1 MGKNI
6 IISLWLV
13 WVGIHC
19 ELKMDKQDL
28 QVDILYFNF
37 QPRLQNNFKKEP

>member
-6 IISLWLV
+6 IISLWIV

-28 QVDILYFNF
+28 QDGEI
-37 QPRLQNNFKKEP
+37 